1 MSFSNAATP
10 ADRERITELLG
21 RSPQGDFEVVV
32 RNASGDPVVVR
43 NAPLLYD
50 GTPMP
55 TRYWLVGA
63 TETLVVGR
71 LEAAGGVNQAEAEID
86 ADLLARA
93 HLQYAAER
101 DAQIPATH
109 LGPRPSGGVGGTRIG
124 VKCLHAHYGWWLAGG
139 DDPVGAWVAE
149 KLATDTASYI
159 LTSHSQ
165 QSSQRPVKQLVQRP
179 VKPLAAIDIGTNST
193 NLLIVDVDGHEL
205 AREVHVTRLGEGV
218 AATKQLSD
226 TAMTRTLQRLEN
238 YRSLLDHHG
247 VESLRVVAT
256 EACRQASNVAT
267 FLEAVQAIIGVMP
280 ELLSGSNEGRLTY
293 RGALDGFIPS
303 SESTIVIDIGGG
315 STEIMLGT
323 TSVDHVMSIPIG
335 AVVITEKELHHD
347 PPRPEELTN
356 AIGLATDYIEDIIRQ
371 RPEVRDATRIIGV
384 AGTIVTVAAVELG
397 LHTFDATQLQG
408 MILTRSAVEDVF
420 RTLAT
425 ESLAN
430 RRHNPGLSAQRA
442 DIIVGG
448 CCVLVAIMR
457 KLKLNSITVST
468 RNILDGIAA
477 ELLSGVSS

>member
-1 MSFSNAATP
+1 MSFSNATTP

-21 RSPQGDFEVVV
+21 RSPQGHFEVVV
-32 RNASGDPVVVR
+32 RNSSGDPVVVR
-43 NAPLLYD
+43 NAPLLHD

-63 TETLVVGR
+63 AETLVVGR
-71 LEAAGGVNQAEAEID
+71 LEAAGGVNQAEVEIN
-86 ADLLARA
+86 ADLLAQA
-93 HLQYAAER
+93 HRRYAAER
-101 DAQIPATH
+101 DALIPATH
-109 LGPRPSGGVGGTRIG
+109 TGPRPSGGVGGTRIG

-139 DDPVGAWVAE
+139 DDPVGAWVAK
-149 KLATDTASYI
+149 KLATDTASYVI
-159 LTSHSQ
+159 TSQIQ
-165 QSSQRPVKQLVQRP
+165 QSSQRL

-193 NLLIVDVDGHEL
+193 NLLIIDINGYEL
-205 AREVHVTRLGEGV
+205 AREVHITRLGEGV
-218 AATKQLSD
+218 ATTRQLSD

-238 YRSLLDHHG
+238 YRSLIDHHG

-256 EACRQASNVAT
+256 EACRQVSNVAT
-267 FLEAVQAIIGVMP
+267 FLEAVHAIIGVTP
-280 ELLSGSNEGRLTY
+280 ELLSGSDEGRLTY
-293 RGALDGFIPS
+293 RGALNRLAPS
-303 SESTIVIDIGGG
+303 DESTVVIDIGGG

-323 TSVDHVMSIPIG
+323 TSLDHVVSIPIG

-356 AIGLATDYIEDIIRQ
+356 AIGLAADLIEDIIRQ
-371 RPEVRDATRIIGV
+371 RPEVRDATRVIGV
-384 AGTIVTVAAVELG
+384 AGTIVTVAAIELG
-397 LHTFDATQLQG
+397 LHTFDAARLHG
-408 MILTRSAVEDVF
+408 MSLTRSAVEDVF

-430 RRHNPGLSAQRA
+430 RRHNPGLSEQRA

-457 KLKLNSITVST
+457 KLHLNSITVST